1 MTRDYSIYNKQR
13 PQSSSEEEF
22 VEEDQPKQKATKK
35 QKTER
40 QVGEKRKREVAR
52 DDNGDQIF
60 ELSSKRRVTVRLFK
74 TGDGSP
80 SVDIREFYKDKASG
94 EMRPGKVG
102 ICFPVAQ
109 WNKLKELIPDID
121 EAIDA
126 LQKK

>member
-22 VEEDQPKQKATKK
+22 VEGDQPKQKTTKK

-60 ELSSKRRVTVRLFK
+60 EVK
-74 TGDGSP
+74 
-80 SVDIREFYKDKASG
+80 
-94 EMRPGKVG
+94 
-102 ICFPVAQ
+102 
-109 WNKLKELIPDID
+109 
-121 EAIDA
+121 
-126 LQKK
+126 